1 LRFFA
6 NRASLIA
13 LVFPRCL
20 GANLQGYMIKLRS
33 SLTSP
38 FGRKIK
44 VAASITGLLDRMEI
58 VHSDTMN
65 PDDPLRKDNPLGKIP
80 CLVLEDGTT
89 LYDSRVIIE
98 YLDHLAGDHTLIPAD
113 WPRRIE
119 VLKLQALA
127 DGIVDAGVLVLYEG
141 RFRAPDKHDANWL
154 AHQTGKRDRG
164 LEALEA
170 ALPKLTAKPD
180 IGAISIV
187 CALDWLEFRFSTL
200 SKGNYPKCKAFLSA
214 FQASVP
220 GFADSAPKG

>member
-1 LRFFA
+1 LRFLD
-6 NRASLIA
+6 NQASLTA
-13 LVFPRCL
+13 LVFLRCF
-20 GANLQGYMIKLRS
+20 GANLQGSMIKLRS

-44 VAASITGLLDRMEI
+44 VAASMTGLLGRIEI

-80 CLVLEDGTT
+80 CLVLENGTT

-98 YLDHLAGDHTLIPAD
+98 YLDHLAGGNALIPAE

-119 VLKLQALA
+119 ALKLQALA
-127 DGIVDAGVLVLYEG
+127 DGIVDAAVLVLYEG
-141 RFRAPDKHDANWL
+141 RFRAADKHDATWL

-170 ALPKLTAKPD
+170 SLPSLTAKPD
-180 IGAISIV
+180 IGAIAIA
-187 CALDWLEFRFSTL
+187 CALDWLEFRFATL
-200 SKGNYPKCKAFLSA
+200 SKGPYPKCKAFLSA
-214 FQASVP
+214 FQTSVP
-220 GFADSAPKG
+220 DFAESAPKG